1 MKKEAA
7 RKEEN
12 KNNILNYSILVL
24 FGIFLLIG
32 ILFYV
37 SLSVVKSGEASVS
50 GSVSFSPEDEARF
63 NFGAEDILFSIA
75 FALFMTGFLT
85 WIKSIMRKNTYLGA
99 IIGAVGSF
107 ILGYAFHLRYSGYY
121 SNGFLMVAGF
131 VVLIYLG
138 MNFYRYKN

>member
-107 ILGYAFHLRYSGYY
+107 ILGYAF
-121 SNGFLMVAGF
+121 
-131 VVLIYLG
+131 
-138 MNFYRYKN
+138 